1 MNMTRG
7 SIIKTLILFALPL
20 LLSSVIQQMYNTVD
34 LLFVGNI
41 LGKEAAAAV
50 GASSMIITCIIGF
63 FSGISV
69 GTNVI
74 LAKIFGSKNKNEFK
88 SATCT
93 AISIALIA
101 GSILTLIGIAGSKV
115 LLSLINTPNAIIEPA
130 IQYIRIYFLSITSML
145 VYNMGSGIIR
155 ASGNSHIP
163 MIVQFIGGLINI
175 ASNTVFIV
183 ILGLGIK
190 GAAWATFFSQ
200 TTAAILVVLYIIK
213 DKKNYNVKLK
223 ELKIDKNILFQISI
237 IGIPAG
243 IQTLVISLSN
253 IVAQSYIN
261 SLDVD
266 SIAAFTAYFKIELLL
281 YYPILAVGQAIM
293 TFTGQNIGAG
303 KVARVI
309 KGTNICIVFG
319 IVLTMVNSKML
330 LLSGDIW
337 FRLFNSDTI
346 VITRGIEIISITFP
360 FYFMYVILEVLS
372 AVIRGS
378 GKSIGPMIIIIF
390 NICLLR
396 VALLYIIVPL
406 MENVKGV
413 AITYPITWLS
423 TAMCMVVLYVYQI
436 RNIRK
441 SDLDR
446 K

>member
-20 LLSSVIQQMYNTVD
+20 LLSSIIQQMYNTVD

-223 ELKIDKNILFQISI
+223 ELKIDKNILSQISI

-390 NICLLR
+390 NICLFR

>member
-7 SIIKTLILFALPL
+7 SIIKTLILFALPI

-130 IQYIRIYFLSITSML
+130 IQYIKIYFLSITSML

-200 TTAAILVVLYIIK
+200 ITAAILVLLYIIK